1 MLTLGSGVHKENSET
16 RIEELNK
23 EVQAS
28 KDKVLAQ
35 DIAAKNAVQQLHKEM
50 AHRMEQ
56 VFSKSSLLTLCWL
69 FVYLTLLE
77 ILDISVY

>member
-1 MLTLGSGVHKENSET
+1 MQLEL

-28 KDKVLAQ
+28 KDKVVTQ
-35 DIAAKNAVQQLHKEM
+35 DIAAKNAIQQLHKEM

-56 VFSKSSLLTLCWL
+56 VFFKSLLT
-69 FVYLTLLE
+69 F
-77 ILDISVY
+77 

>member
-1 MLTLGSGVHKENSET
+1 MET

-35 DIAAKNAVQQLHKEM
+35 DIAAKNAIQQLHKEM

-56 VFSKSSLLTLCWL
+56 VFFKSSLW
-69 FVYLTLLE
+69 E
-77 ILDISVY
+77 IYPNSHK